1 MGGFSWYHEMERA
14 SPTVY
19 IAWYHRDGHVQRLG
33 QGRGPC
39 PDPQSQA
46 VSFHR
51 MNKWSWWRIVS
62 TPGLCSTTHYERDSQ
77 DPIIPCPTSPK
88 LASIT
93 HAGLFPNPSWR
104 HSALQTYTARLRG
117 GSSGV
122 WMCRLGCPTFML
134 PGPLGKLQLEA
145 ERNSPRGLQGEQAD
159 LVLLLSLSSTC
170 LTIQSWT

>member
-1 MGGFSWYHEMERA
+1 MGIYTETWSRKGS
-14 SPTVY
+14 
-19 IAWYHRDGHVQRLG
+19 L
-33 QGRGPC
+33 

-104 HSALQTYTARLRG
+104 HSALQTYTARLGRQFR
-117 GSSGV
+117 V
-122 WMCRLGCPTFML
+122 WMCRLGASHFHATRTL
-134 PGPLGKLQLEA
+134 GQAAARGWKETVPG
-145 ERNSPRGLQGEQAD
+145 GLQGEQAD